1 MSFHHNC
8 SFSQNNEEKLN
19 PRVCITALHY
29 RICRLMTCHWFKTIL
44 SSLARWFYN
53 QSLQP
58 VRHCAQITYITAVF
72 MTDGKIRPLDRQG
85 GLVKRQQLMQALY
98 ETTVVEAELSRKANL
113 SICSPSST
121 VWSFGQW
128 AAERMSSLIKV
139 SEISSLHELT
149 GINLDIPHLLSI
161 PGLYLHHRLTLFT
174 KPSVYNLQK
183 ETLHVSFLLQLV
195 HCCIWKRD

>member
-1 MSFHHNC
+1 
-8 SFSQNNEEKLN
+8 
-19 PRVCITALHY
+19 
-29 RICRLMTCHWFKTIL
+29 MTCHWFKTIL

-72 MTDGKIRPLDRQG
+72 MTDGKIRALDRQG

-98 ETTVVEAELSRKANL
+98 ETTVVEAELSRKPKL

-139 SEISSLHELT
+139 SEISSLHGLT
-149 GINLDIPHLLSI
+149 GINLDVPHLLSI
-161 PGLYLHHRLTLFT
+161 PGLYLHHRLTHCSLSPLFT
-174 KPSVYNLQK
+174 IFKKKHFMLASCYNW
-183 ETLHVSFLLQLV
+183 
-195 HCCIWKRD
+195 CIVVFGKGIKYGVTQAKWF